1 MTARILPLQCN
12 DLKQIP
18 RFQPPGWKDVA
29 ALFKLRFE
37 PDYSYRKAILMRIGK
52 RKPGVRR

>member
-1 MTARILPLQCN
+1 LKIASLKRP
-12 DLKQIP
+12 DLEQIP
-18 RFQPPGWKDVA
+18 HSQPPGWKDVA
-29 ALFKLRFE
+29 ALFNLRFE